1 MFLNVQTTNSGLG
14 KSSAE
19 VDLDIFSV
27 HVVEDTLHESDD
39 DDDVPPSKKQ
49 AINADDVDRKQ

>member
-39 DDDVPPSKKQ
+39 DVPPSKKQ